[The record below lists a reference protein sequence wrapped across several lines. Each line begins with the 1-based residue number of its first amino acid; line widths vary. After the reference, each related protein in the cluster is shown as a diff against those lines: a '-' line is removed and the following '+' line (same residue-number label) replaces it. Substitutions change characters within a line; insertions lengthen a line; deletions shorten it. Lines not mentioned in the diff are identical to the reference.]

1 MGWLSKQKEKQAKLF
16 NSIRKKNLIKT
27 SILLVFG
34 SFLSAVSVNL
44 FFVPNNFVTGGV
56 TGLGIVVN
64 KLIGMNVS
72 QFVFFGNLFMIG
84 LGLVFLGGKKI
95 IGSIFGSLLYSLF
108 LFLTEDVATWLNFS
122 FDSVFLYALAAGLVN
137 GFAEAI
143 VYKIGYSTG
152 GTSIL
157 GLIIADKIKKPI
169 GKIMRVISIVIILLG
184 GYIFGYT
191 MVMYAIII
199 VAISTFMIDKVTLG
213 ISDSKMFMVQTSKSE
228 EVRNFIMQVIQSGVT
243 EYVVKGGY
251 SGSKKDM
258 IMCVVPTEKYTYLKS
273 AIKEIDKNA
282 FIIVSDCYEVLG
294 GTKRKKLTI

>member
-1 MGWLSKQKEKQAKLF
+1 MGWLSKQKEKQIELF
-16 NSIRKKNLIKT
+16 NSIKKKNLIKT
-27 SILLVFG
+27 SILMVFG

-44 FFVPNNFVTGGV
+44 FFVQNNFVTGGV
-56 TGLGIVVN
+56 TGLGIIAN
-64 KLIGMNVS
+64 KLTGMSVS

-84 LGLVFLGGKKI
+84 LGLIFLGGKKI

-108 LFLTEDVATWLNFS
+108 LFLTEDIALWLNFS
-122 FDSVFLYALAAGLVN
+122 FDSILLYALAAGLVN

-157 GLIIADKIKKPI
+157 GLIIADKLKKPI
-169 GKIMRVISIVIILLG
+169 GKIMRIISIIIILLG

-199 VAISTFMIDKVTLG
+199 VSISTFMIDRVTLG
-213 ISDSKMFMVQTSKSE
+213 ISDSKMFMVQTKKTD
-228 EVRNFIMQVIQSGVT
+228 EVREFIMQVIQSGVT

-251 SGSKKDM
+251 SGSKKEM
-258 IMCVVPTEKYTYLKS
+258 LMCVVPTEKYTYLKS
-273 AIKEIDKNA
+273 AIKEIDGDA

>member
-1 MGWLSKQKEKQAKLF
+1 MGWFSRQREKQAELF
-16 NSIRKKNLIKT
+16 KSIRKKNLIKT

-84 LGLVFLGGKKI
+84 LGLIFLGGKKI

-108 LFLTEDVATWLNFS
+108 LFLTEDVAAWLNFS
-122 FDSVFLYALAAGLVN
+122 FDSIFLYALAAGLVN

-157 GLIIADKIKKPI
+157 GLIIADKLKKPI
-169 GKIMRVISIVIILLG
+169 GKVMRIISIVIIILG

-213 ISDSKMFMVQTSKSE
+213 ISDSKMFMVQTSKTD
-228 EVRNFIMQVIQSGVT
+228 EVRDFIMEVIQSGVT
-243 EYVVKGGY
+243 EYIVKGGY
-251 SGSKKDM
+251 SGSKKNM
-258 IMCVVPTEKYTYLKS
+258 LMCVVPTEKYTYLKS
-273 AIKEIDKNA
+273 AIKEIDKDA
-282 FIIVSDCYEVLG
+282 FIVVSDCYEVLG

>member
-1 MGWLSKQKEKQAKLF
+1 MGWLSRQRQRRNELF
-16 NSIRKKNLIKT
+16 NSIKKKNLIKT

-34 SFLSAVSVNL
+34 SFLSAASVNL

-56 TGLGIVVN
+56 TGLGIIAN
-64 KLIGMNVS
+64 ELLGMSVS
-72 QFVFFGNLFMIG
+72 TFVFFGNLFMIG
-84 LGLVFLGGKKI
+84 LGLIFLGGKKI
-95 IGSIFGSLLYSLF
+95 IGSIFGALLYSLF
-108 LFLTEDVATWLNFS
+108 LFLTEDIAIWLNFS
-122 FDSVFLYALAAGLVN
+122 FDNILLYALAAGIVN

-157 GLIIADKIKKPI
+157 GLIIADRIKKPI
-169 GKIMRVISIVIILLG
+169 GKIMRAISITIILLG

-199 VAISTFMIDKVTLG
+199 VSISTFMIDKVTLG
-213 ISDSKMFMVQTSKSE
+213 ISDSKMFMVQTSKVD
-228 EVRNFIMQVIQSGVT
+228 EVKEFILQVVQSGVT
-243 EYVVKGGY
+243 EYVVRGGF

-258 IMCVVPTEKYTYLKS
+258 LMCVVPTEKYTYLKS
-273 AIKEIDKNA
+273 AIKEIDHDA

>member
-1 MGWLSKQKEKQAKLF
+1 MGWFSKQREKQEKLF
-16 NSIRKKNLIKT
+16 SSIRKKNLIRT
-27 SILLVFG
+27 SVLMVFG
-34 SFLSAVSVNL
+34 SFLSAASVNL

-84 LGLVFLGGKKI
+84 LGIIFLGSNKI

-108 LFLTEDVATWLNFS
+108 LFLTEDIATWLNFS
-122 FDSVFLYALAAGLVN
+122 FDSIFLYALAAGLVN

-157 GLIIADKIKKPI
+157 GLIIAEKIKKPI
-169 GKIMRVISIVIILLG
+169 GKVMRVISIIIILLG

-213 ISDSKMFMVQTSKSE
+213 ISDSKMFMVQTSKPE
-228 EVRNFIMQVIQSGVT
+228 EVRDFIMEVIQSGVT

-273 AIKEIDKNA
+273 AIKDIDKNA

>member
-1 MGWLSKQKEKQAKLF
+1 MGWFSRQREKQAELF
-16 NSIRKKNLIKT
+16 KSIRKKNLIKT

-84 LGLVFLGGKKI
+84 LGLIFLGGKKI

-122 FDSVFLYALAAGLVN
+122 FDSIFLYALAAGLVN

-157 GLIIADKIKKPI
+157 GLIIADKLKKPI
-169 GKIMRVISIVIILLG
+169 GKVMRIISIVIIILG

-213 ISDSKMFMVQTSKSE
+213 ISDSKMFMVQTSKTA
-228 EVRNFIMQVIQSGVT
+228 EVRDFIMEVIQSGVT
-243 EYVVKGGY
+243 EYIVKGGY
-251 SGSKKDM
+251 SGSKKNM
-258 IMCVVPTEKYTYLKS
+258 LMCVVPTEKYTYLKS
-273 AIKEIDKNA
+273 AIKEIDKDA
-282 FIIVSDCYEVLG
+282 FIVVSDCYEVLG

>member
-1 MGWLSKQKEKQAKLF
+1 
-16 NSIRKKNLIKT
+16 
-27 SILLVFG
+27 
-34 SFLSAVSVNL
+34 
-44 FFVPNNFVTGGV
+44 
-56 TGLGIVVN
+56 
-64 KLIGMNVS
+64 
-72 QFVFFGNLFMIG
+72 MIG
-84 LGLVFLGGKKI
+84 LGIIFLGSNKI

-108 LFLTEDVATWLNFS
+108 LFLTEDIATWLNFS
-122 FDSVFLYALAAGLVN
+122 FDSIFLYALAAGLVN

-157 GLIIADKIKKPI
+157 GLIIAEKIKKPI
-169 GKIMRVISIVIILLG
+169 GKVMRVISIIIILLG

-213 ISDSKMFMVQTSKSE
+213 ISDSKMFMVQTSKPE
-228 EVRNFIMQVIQSGVT
+228 EVRDFIMEVIQSGVT

-273 AIKEIDKNA
+273 AIKDIDKNA

>member
-1 MGWLSKQKEKQAKLF
+1 MGWLSRQKKMQEKLF

-27 SILLVFG
+27 SILMIFG
-34 SFLSAVSVNL
+34 SFLSAASVNL

-95 IGSIFGSLLYSLF
+95 VGSIIGSLLYSLF
-108 LFLTEDVATWLNFS
+108 LFLTEDIATWLNFS
-122 FDSVFLYALAAGLVN
+122 FDSIFLYALAAGLVN

-157 GLIIADKIKKPI
+157 GLIIAEKIKRPI
-169 GKIMRVISIVIILLG
+169 GKVMRVISVIIILLG

-213 ISDSKMFMVQTSKSE
+213 ISDSKMFMVQTSKPE
-228 EVRNFIMQVIQSGVT
+228 EVRDFIMEVIQSGVT

-273 AIKEIDKNA
+273 AIKDIDRNA

>member
-1 MGWLSKQKEKQAKLF
+1 MGWLSRQREKQAELF
-16 NSIRKKNLIKT
+16 NLIRKKNLIKT

-84 LGLVFLGGKKI
+84 LGLIFLGGKKI

-122 FDSVFLYALAAGLVN
+122 FDSILLYALAAGLVN

-157 GLIIADKIKKPI
+157 GLIIADKLKKPI
-169 GKIMRVISIVIILLG
+169 GKVMRIISIIIIILG

-199 VAISTFMIDKVTLG
+199 VAISTFMIDRVTLG
-213 ISDSKMFMVQTSKSE
+213 ISDSKMFMVQTSKTD
-228 EVRNFIMQVIQSGVT
+228 EVRDFIMEVIQSGVT
-243 EYVVKGGY
+243 EYIVKGGY
-251 SGSKKDM
+251 SGSKKNM
-258 IMCVVPTEKYTYLKS
+258 LMCVVPTEKYTYLKS
-273 AIKEIDKNA
+273 AIKEIDKDA
-282 FIIVSDCYEVLG
+282 FIVVSDCYEVLG

>member
-1 MGWLSKQKEKQAKLF
+1 MGWFSRQREKQAELFKL
-16 NSIRKKNLIKT
+16 IRKKNLIKT

-44 FFVPNNFVTGGV
+44 FFVSNNFVTGGV

-84 LGLVFLGGKKI
+84 LGLIFLGGKKI
-95 IGSIFGSLLYSLF
+95 VGSIFGSLLYSLF

-122 FDSVFLYALAAGLVN
+122 FDSIFLYALAAGLVN

-157 GLIIADKIKKPI
+157 GLIIADKLKKPI
-169 GKIMRVISIVIILLG
+169 GKVMRVISIIIIILG

-213 ISDSKMFMVQTSKSE
+213 ISDSKMFMVQTSKTD
-228 EVRNFIMQVIQSGVT
+228 EVRDFIMEVIQSGVT
-243 EYVVKGGY
+243 EYIVKGGY
-251 SGSKKDM
+251 SGSKKNM
-258 IMCVVPTEKYTYLKS
+258 LMCVVPTEKYTYLKS
-273 AIKEIDKNA
+273 AIKEIDKDA
-282 FIIVSDCYEVLG
+282 FIVVSDCYEVLG
-294 GTKRKKLTI
+294 GTKRKRLPI

>member
-1 MGWLSKQKEKQAKLF
+1 MGWFSRQREKQAELFKL
-16 NSIRKKNLIKT
+16 IRKKNLIKT

-84 LGLVFLGGKKI
+84 LGLIFLGGKKI
-95 IGSIFGSLLYSLF
+95 VGSIFGSLLYSLF

-122 FDSVFLYALAAGLVN
+122 FDSIFLYALAAGLVN

-157 GLIIADKIKKPI
+157 GLIIADKLKKPI
-169 GKIMRVISIVIILLG
+169 GKVMRVISIIIIILG

-213 ISDSKMFMVQTSKSE
+213 ISDSKMFMVQTSKTD
-228 EVRNFIMQVIQSGVT
+228 EVRDFIMEVIQSGVT
-243 EYVVKGGY
+243 EYIVKGGY
-251 SGSKKDM
+251 SGSKKNM
-258 IMCVVPTEKYTYLKS
+258 LMCVVPTEKYTYLKS
-273 AIKEIDKNA
+273 AIKEIDKDA
-282 FIIVSDCYEVLG
+282 FIVVSDCYEVLG
-294 GTKRKKLTI
+294 GTKRKRLPI

>member
-1 MGWLSKQKEKQAKLF
+1 MGWLSKQKEKQIELF
-16 NSIRKKNLIKT
+16 NSIKKKNLIKT
-27 SILLVFG
+27 SILMVFG

-44 FFVPNNFVTGGV
+44 FFVQNNFVTGGV
-56 TGLGIVVN
+56 TGLGIIAN
-64 KLIGMNVS
+64 KTIGMSVS

-84 LGLVFLGGKKI
+84 LGLIFLGGKKI
-95 IGSIFGSLLYSLF
+95 IGSIIGSLLYSLF
-108 LFLTEDVATWLNFS
+108 LFLTEDIALWLNFS
-122 FDSVFLYALAAGLVN
+122 FDNILLYALAAGLVN

-157 GLIIADKIKKPI
+157 GLIIADKLKKPI
-169 GKIMRVISIVIILLG
+169 GKIMRIISITIILLG

-199 VAISTFMIDKVTLG
+199 VSISTFMIDRVTLG
-213 ISDSKMFMVQTSKSE
+213 ISDSKMFMVQTKKSD
-228 EVRNFIMQVIQSGVT
+228 EVREFIMQVIQSGVT
-243 EYVVKGGY
+243 EYTIKGGY
-251 SGSKKDM
+251 SGSKKEM
-258 IMCVVPTEKYTYLKS
+258 LMCVVPTEKYTYLKS
-273 AIKEIDKNA
+273 AIKEIDGDA